1 MKISDHT
8 VVAFVPTKN
17 YEQARAFYVDKLG
30 LEFLSEDS
38 FAMVLRSGAVMIRV
52 VKVQFTPVPFTIL
65 GWNVN
70 DIRGAVQDLAGKG
83 VAFERFP
90 FFDQDD
96 LAIWT
101 SPDGSKVAWFKDPD
115 GNTLSISKHA

>member
-1 MKISDHT
+1 
-8 VVAFVPTKN
+8 
-17 YEQARAFYVDKLG
+17 
-30 LEFLSEDS
+30 
-38 FAMVLRSGAVMIRV
+38 
-52 VKVQFTPVPFTIL
+52 
-65 GWNVN
+65 
-70 DIRGAVQDLAGKG
+70 VQDLAGKG

-115 GNTLSISKHA
+115 GNILSIVDG